1 MLRIAF
7 RLVFCQNWKPSTKFA
22 ALICFANPHIHLVKV
37 PVEKDASFCTAS
49 LSET

>member
-1 MLRIAF
+1 MLWIAF
-7 RLVFCQNWKPSTKFA
+7 RLDFCQNGKPSTEFA

-37 PVEKDASFCTAS
+37 PVEKDASFCTTL